1 MNAELIVGTLV
12 IKAERVFSKDR
23 CIQLGIAEMFPTY
36 LVVGSVALPRE
47 ASMKEFAKSR
57 LAVGSG
63 DHWDLGTRTVFLD
76 AVGDGSLPKEAFARW
91 LVQDYLF
98 VKGFTDFVG
107 LTAAKTPRPDQS
119 ILIAGLVALDTE
131 LHWFESRAQ
140 ERGLDLVVEPH
151 ITCRHYIDFLI
162 ASAYTRPFEVLLAIL
177 YGVEV
182 AYTVAWGQL
191 RAEGPYAEF
200 IDRWTKPEF
209 KSYVAELMKIAD
221 RHPHPGQQ
229 AAFNAVMRHEHAFC
243 LMTWKG

>member
-1 MNAELIVGTLV
+1 
-12 IKAERVFSKDR
+12 
-23 CIQLGIAEMFPTY
+23 
-36 LVVGSVALPRE
+36 
-47 ASMKEFAKSR
+47 MKEFAKSR

-140 ERGLDLVVEPH
+140 ERGLDLAVEPH
-151 ITCRHYIDFLI
+151 INCRHYVNFLI
-162 ASAYTRPFEVLLAIL
+162 ASAYSRPFEILLAIL

-229 AAFNAVMRHEHAFC
+229 AAFNAVMRHEHAFW
-243 LMTWKG
+243 LMTWEG